1 MCQTLQSYDSSNFRV
16 KKTIMTVMGKNGRKG
31 PWGTHTMRKTGYLL
45 AIWGGGSV
53 ENIMLSARHS
63 TVESAEHYYQDA
75 GSLLQMAK
83 IQGYSIFKQIL

>member
-1 MCQTLQSYDSSNFRV
+1 
-16 KKTIMTVMGKNGRKG
+16 
-31 PWGTHTMRKTGYLL
+31 MRKTGYLL

-63 TVESAEHYYQDA
+63 TVESAQRYYQDA
-75 GSLLQMAK
+75 GSLLQVAK